1 VWHAVPVEDL
11 LLLLC
16 PDAVVLIEEIEK
28 GAFGFFECRIG
39 AGFQISKV
47 GENTLLKLLRVFDRT
62 AKGLKTKGEAS
73 DDISAGDVEQIVPA
87 TNQPTKSTFLAFGY
101 SAIKTNQRTQEI

>member
-1 VWHAVPVEDL
+1 MWHAVPVEDL

-16 PDAVVLIEEIEK
+16 SDAVVLIEKIEK

-39 AGFQISKV
+39 ASFQISKI
-47 GENTLLKLLRVFDRT
+47 GEDTLLKLLRVLDRP

-73 DDISAGDVEQIVPA
+73 DDISAGDVE
-87 TNQPTKSTFLAFGY
+87 
-101 SAIKTNQRTQEI
+101 

>member
-1 VWHAVPVEDL
+1 MWHTVPVKDL

-16 PDAVVLIEEIEK
+16 PDAVVLIEKIEK

-39 AGFQISKV
+39 ASLQISKI

-62 AKGLKTKGEAS
+62 AKGLKTKGETS
-73 DDISAGDVEQIVPA
+73 DDISAGDMEQVVPA
-87 TNQPTKSTFLAFGY
+87 TNQSTKSTFLGLRN
-101 SAIKTNQRTQEI
+101 SLI